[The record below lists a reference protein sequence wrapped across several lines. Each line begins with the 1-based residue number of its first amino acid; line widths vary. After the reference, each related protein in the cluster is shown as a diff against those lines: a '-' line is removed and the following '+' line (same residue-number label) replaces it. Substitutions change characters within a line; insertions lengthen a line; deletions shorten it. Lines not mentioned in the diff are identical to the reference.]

1 MILLDW
7 DAKLKKL
14 KILSYITSQKALSNA
29 IKPTYEKRIKL
40 KPIHA
45 RVQSYAVSC
54 IPSVIDQWNKLPVA
68 MLNVDDTKAFEN
80 TKFEFYR
87 DFY

>member
-1 MILLDW
+1 M
-7 DAKLKKL
+7 
-14 KILSYITSQKALSNA
+14 
-29 IKPTYEKRIKL
+29 EKRMKL
-40 KPIHA
+40 KPIYA
-45 RVQSYAVSC
+45 RVQSYAVSY

>member
-1 MILLDW
+1 M
-7 DAKLKKL
+7 
-14 KILSYITSQKALSNA
+14 
-29 IKPTYEKRIKL
+29 KL

-45 RVQSYAVSC
+45 RVQSYAVSY